1 MVAVNFF
8 EFQMKNNPF
17 LSLQS
22 LALRF
27 ARPAMASLMAAGLA
41 VPLTLM
47 TAPVAAA
54 ATVKHPGATPATSAE
69 SKKAKKAHLLKTGG
83 PQPATFIRTGGP
95 KPAVVPPHLRKRA
108 SYTVV
113 PGERRAH
120 LSRIAFTPS
129 RSQAFRMREPEGSL
143 SVLALRSNAALVV
156 DQNTHEALYEKN
168 STEVMPIASISKL
181 MTAMV
186 VLDSKAPMDEVVE
199 VTDADRD
206 YEKNTGSRLSV
217 GSHLSREDMLHIALM
232 SSENR
237 AAAALSRYFPG
248 GRPGFV
254 AAMNKKALELGM
266 TNTHFLDPT
275 GLSPNTSS
283 ASDLVK
289 MVSAA
294 YQYPQIR
301 EFSTD
306 VAYDVHPGTR
316 TLHYGSTNALVR
328 NPGWQIGLQ
337 KTGFTNEAGECM
349 VMQTTVRDRPVIM
362 VLLDSVGKY
371 SRVGDAE
378 RVHTWLGLGG
388 VQRVTSA
395 EAMHAGT

>member
-1 MVAVNFF
+1 
-8 EFQMKNNPF
+8 MKKNPF

-27 ARPAMASLMAAGLA
+27 ARPAMASLMAAGLV
-41 VPLTLM
+41 VPLTLVS
-47 TAPVAAA
+47 APVAAA
-54 ATVKHPGATPATSAE
+54 ATVKHPAATPATPAAG
-69 SKKAKKAHLLKTGG
+69 KKAKKAHLLKTTGG

-95 KPAVVPPHLRKRA
+95 QPAVIPPHLRKRV
-108 SYTVV
+108 TFTME

-120 LSRIAFTPS
+120 VSRIAFSPTH
-129 RSQAFRMREPEGSL
+129 SQAFRMREPEGSL

-186 VLDSKAPMDEVVE
+186 VLDSKAAMDEVVE

-217 GSHLSREDMLHIALM
+217 GSRLSREDMLHIALM

-248 GRPGFV
+248 GRPAFV

-395 EAMHAGT
+395 ESIHAGT